1 MPKRLNRRIADP
13 QTGHDCYSEDS
24 AQQALLAALQAHHF
38 PNQAMGAMS
47 DRAVDP
53 GNGLRSQI
61 PPYCC
66 TRRSNRSACPDSK
79 DLGCYGDIA
88 VHAAFRPLMWVQF
101 EAGPNEPPPW
111 HPRRSHFRIDK
122 LDQSAPCKAPCS
134 PVGGRTVGDGY
145 SCERTFIHRRTARTV
160 AFQIRKSL

>member
-66 TRRSNRSACPDSK
+66 TRRPTGLQVRTQMILATMATLRCT
-79 DLGCYGDIA
+79 
-88 VHAAFRPLMWVQF
+88 PLSD
-101 EAGPNEPPPW
+101 
-111 HPRRSHFRIDK
+111 H
-122 LDQSAPCKAPCS
+122 
-134 PVGGRTVGDGY
+134 
-145 SCERTFIHRRTARTV
+145 
-160 AFQIRKSL
+160 